1 MVRRAVSTGVDFVQI
16 REKSLSDGQVF
27 EMTRKI
33 VRLARRRNCIV
44 LVNGR
49 ADIALA
55 AGAHGVH
62 LPSRGMVPSDL
73 AWLPQ
78 RFLVGVSVHSL
89 AEARLAEKHG
99 ADYVLLGPIFPTPSK
114 VPFGAPLGVDYLSRA
129 CRSVSIPVFALGGI
143 HAPQIP
149 LVLGAGASGI
159 AGISLF
165 QKDLLCSPMSRRELA
180 RILGEISS
188 KKESRIQNSE

>member
-1 MVRRAVSTGVDFVQI
+1 MQI
-16 REKSLSDGQVF
+16 REKNLSDGQVF
-27 EMTRKI
+27 ELTRKI
-33 VRLARRRNCIV
+33 VRLAGGSNCVV

-62 LPSRGMVPSDL
+62 LPSRGMIPSDL

-78 RFLVGVSVHSL
+78 RFLTGVSVHSL
-89 AEARLAEKHG
+89 ADARLAEKHG

-114 VPFGAPLGVDYLSRA
+114 LAFGAPLGVDYLSRA

-143 HAPQIP
+143 HVRQIP

-165 QKDLLCSPMSRRELA
+165 QKDLLFSPQARKELA
-180 RILGEISS
+180 RIL
-188 KKESRIQNSE
+188 RVRTAQNETTDEHR